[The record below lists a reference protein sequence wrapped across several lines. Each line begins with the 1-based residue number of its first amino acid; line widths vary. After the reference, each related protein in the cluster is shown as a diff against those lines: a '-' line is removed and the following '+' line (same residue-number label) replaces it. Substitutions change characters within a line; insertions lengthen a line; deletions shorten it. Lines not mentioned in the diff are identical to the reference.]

1 MQYYSYTDRYENAHD
16 GGVARSDPLEPER
29 YLVPAYAA
37 ITAPG
42 QDKLGYTQVWRP
54 KPMPADWL
62 YSALPLE
69 VSTSGDDGDWLY
81 VEDHRRVMAQDGTLS
96 GGTPYWLPAD
106 DDKNGSP
113 ARYMVE
119 LGPLP
124 DGAVT
129 IEPDA
134 TTIELLERL
143 RAQRD
148 YKIASILWMRE
159 RHADELALGKET
171 SLTAEQYT
179 SLLTH
184 IQALRDLPA
193 QPGAPWDG
201 GGEETPWPELP
212 TM

>member
-37 ITAPG
+37 TTAPG

-54 KPMPADWL
+54 KNSIDWP
-62 YSALPLE
+62 YTALPLE
-69 VSTSGDDGDWLY
+69 VAVSGEDGDWLY
-81 VEDHRRVMAQDGTLS
+81 AEDHRRVMAQDGTLS

-106 DDKNGSP
+106 GDKNGSP
-113 ARYMVE
+113 ARYTTE

-129 IEPDA
+129 SEPA
-134 TTIELLERL
+134 VTTNELLGRL

-148 YKIASILWMRE
+148 YKIAEMLWMRE
-159 RHADELALGKET
+159 RHADELLMGKET
-171 SLTAEQYT
+171 TLTEEQYMQV
-179 SLLTH
+179 LAY

-193 QPGAPWDG
+193 QFGAPWDG
-201 GGEETPWPELP
+201 GGEETPWPAPPEV
-212 TM
+212 